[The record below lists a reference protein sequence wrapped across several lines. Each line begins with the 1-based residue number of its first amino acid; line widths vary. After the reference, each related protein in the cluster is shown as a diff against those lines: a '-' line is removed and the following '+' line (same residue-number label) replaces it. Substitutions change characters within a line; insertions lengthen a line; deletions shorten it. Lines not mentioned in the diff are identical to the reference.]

1 MPIKS
6 VVSPSL
12 SPSALRGHL
21 LVTPAESKKF
31 SFACQPAPI
40 ADMQNTQDP
49 KNCEYDFDLAEAVAR
64 ADHFLKAAKKAQA
77 RLAASKSRIRKIE
90 ERHEKESADAAK
102 EGWSKAQQLSLLTK
116 RLATVEAKIKEYEDR
131 EAATCIREVDSAARE
146 AELKALE
153 AELKTRAAELETRE
167 AEMETTAAE
176 LGTRAADIKIRTAEL
191 DTREAE
197 TNTREAEMNTREA
210 EMNTREAEMN
220 TREAGMNAMEAEMN
234 IREAEMEARAAEPS
248 QMLCAFATTLP
259 QHPNDGSKG
268 ISCSDTSDKE
278 SSPPTAK
285 KRKLDEIPYSNATST
300 LPFPAAMAS
309 KATEPENY
317 KERQYHWNTL
327 QVGEEYF
334 QSAEL
339 VEFGGQNQSHFFCA
353 LEEEDDFCSFTDA
366 VVEPYLTGDPFG
378 IFVV

>member
-1 MPIKS
+1 
-6 VVSPSL
+6 
-12 SPSALRGHL
+12 
-21 LVTPAESKKF
+21 
-31 SFACQPAPI
+31 
-40 ADMQNTQDP
+40 MQNTQDP

-90 ERHEKESADAAK
+90 ERHEKESADAAE
-102 EGWSKAQQLSLLTK
+102 EGWNKAQQLSLLKK

-146 AELKALE
+146 AELKTLE

-167 AEMETTAAE
+167 AELETREAEMETTAAE
-176 LGTRAADIKIRTAEL
+176 LETRAADIKIRTAEL

-210 EMNTREAEMN
+210 EMNAREAEMN
-220 TREAGMNAMEAEMN
+220 AREAGMNAMEAEMN

-259 QHPNDGSKG
+259 QHPNDDSKG

-278 SSPPTAK
+278 SSPPTTK

-334 QSAEL
+334 QSA
-339 VEFGGQNQSHFFCA
+339 G
-353 LEEEDDFCSFTDA
+353 
-366 VVEPYLTGDPFG
+366 
-378 IFVV
+378 